1 MPTKI
6 SKSQKVRD
14 RQTGRVVTTH
24 HYAKCTSIEE
34 LHDLIAKESTKPK
47 IRQKCRNELT
57 RRDK

>member
-1 MPTKI
+1 MPIKLN
-6 SKSQKVRD
+6 KSQKVRD
-14 RQTGRVVTTH
+14 RHTGRVVTTH

-34 LHDLIAKESTKPK
+34 LHELIAKESTQPK